1 MDRLHFKANGED
13 HDPLKG
19 SHIRVGFGG
28 GTLITKFHSFSVAI
42 ANLYFF
48 QPLTDCINL
57 TKGKTKNKNKNNK
70 IPSKKIFRK

>member
-1 MDRLHFKANGED
+1 MIHRREATFVLALGA
-13 HDPLKG
+13 
-19 SHIRVGFGG
+19 

-57 TKGKTKNKNKNNK
+57 TKGKTKNKNKNNNK
-70 IPSKKIFRK
+70 

>member
-1 MDRLHFKANGED
+1 MIHRREATFVLALGA
-13 HDPLKG
+13 
-19 SHIRVGFGG
+19 

-57 TKGKTKNKNKNNK
+57 TKGKTKNNNK
-70 IPSKKIFRK
+70 